1 MIGMVILAAGTGKRM
16 GASGNKLFLP
26 LAGQPVLSLT
36 LRHAARALPGVP
48 MMLVCRS
55 GEEELARQAVVT
67 AGLDEASVIVTEGG
81 PERQDSVRLA
91 LAAMPSTWRSAS
103 PRASARRA
111 TTCISTRPRTSSS
124 WCWTTPPRSAWR
136 SMRRSASGSAR
147 PTAAPWCASPR
158 AGPPGRKPWTS
169 CWRCC
174 KRPKPKAAAMPDLI
188 DRALRAAER
197 PPVAL
202 LHAPRCLTAR
212 DASARCTACA
222 DACPVDALAVT
233 PLVAEGAQPYESV
246 NPTGKAGPRID
257 DEACV
262 RCGACVTACPTNAL
276 LPLPPLDDEAL
287 FARAASAAARAAERA
302 VEQAAENASRG
313 TAMDETTGK
322 SAALNGRAFENAVED
337 AAGALGCD
345 ANDAAHGAAGE
356 NAPAVEGP
364 APATA
369 GLVCERWAQTRRL
382 DGDRTVVLPCLGWVD
397 APLLVHMACNG
408 AERIVLPLEACA
420 ACALPACCGSRT
432 ERCAA
437 ASVPRT
443 TPTWPPSPAS
453 SAAADI
459 RPRLDL
465 PFTTICAGP

>member
-1 MIGMVILAAGTGKRM
+1 
-16 GASGNKLFLP
+16 
-26 LAGQPVLSLT
+26 
-36 LRHAARALPGVP
+36 
-48 MMLVCRS
+48 
-55 GEEELARQAVVT
+55 
-67 AGLDEASVIVTEGG
+67 
-81 PERQDSVRLA
+81 
-91 LAAMPSTWRSAS
+91 
-103 PRASARRA
+103 
-111 TTCISTRPRTSSS
+111 
-124 WCWTTPPRSAWR
+124 
-136 SMRRSASGSAR
+136 
-147 PTAAPWCASPR
+147 
-158 AGPPGRKPWTS
+158 
-169 CWRCC
+169 
-174 KRPKPKAAAMPDLI
+174 MPDLI

-420 ACALPACCGSRT
+420 ACALT
-432 ERCAA
+432 TAA
-437 ASVPRT
+437 ARVPEAAAQAQRICGTWGLHIVIDATGEGALAPLEANPDTDAVGELSRRNLIAQAGTSLVDAAKAEAAKQLESLAGASAHADTSPEPDARRWQLLDDLHAAGLPDDGTVVPRALAPRVSVDADHCSGCAQCALFC
-443 TPTWPPSPAS
+443 PTEALRKAGRLSGGRTLLEFDPSRCCDCGVCEDTCRYDALVRDETLTVGELFALDPREIAIPKRRVLPEHKQ
-453 SAAADI
+453 AAV
-459 RPRLDL
+459 
-465 PFTTICAGP
+465 GP